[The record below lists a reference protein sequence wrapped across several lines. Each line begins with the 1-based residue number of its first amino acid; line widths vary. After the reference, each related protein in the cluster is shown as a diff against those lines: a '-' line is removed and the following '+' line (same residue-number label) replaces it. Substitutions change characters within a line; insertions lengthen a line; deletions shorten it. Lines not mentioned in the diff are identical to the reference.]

1 MEFKLE
7 YLVHDEITHCRVFAI
22 YDCCRVPLESMPGL
36 IDIGKGNIENAGY
49 SAEEDEDAP
58 IRYIHIQACGKGGVA
73 AADGGVAERLYNH
86 AIKFAAR

>member
-1 MEFKLE
+1 
-7 YLVHDEITHCRVFAI
+7 
-22 YDCCRVPLESMPGL
+22 MPGL

-73 AADGGVAERLYNH
+73 AADGGFAERLYNH
-86 AIKFAAR
+86 AIKFAARQPEGFVNFQMTGCVLK